1 MKLLMAYFNIGSL
14 SKYKIVKLNKSK
26 ISPDFDKAFND
37 GILKVEQR
45 NSQDLTIVAV
55 ARGRVDL
62 AATSRFSA
70 IWSAHNHNL
79 IDKIEFV

>member
-55 ARGRVDL
+55 ARGRVDQPVVFQL
-62 AATSRFSA
+62 SGLH
-70 IWSAHNHNL
+70 I
-79 IDKIEFV
+79 III